1 MPDPIKDMTDWDQ
14 LKVMLD
20 KKAGDTAGTKIDEA
34 ALLAHLR
41 SRVKGQDAILQDVA
55 KIIRLQAAK
64 KQKDKPIANLLFLG
78 PTGTGKTELAKAIAE
93 YLFKD
98 ENAMLRFDCSELSG
112 PEAKTRLVGTPTGYI
127 GSEQGGQLTRP
138 VMANPRRLI
147 LFDEIEKA
155 YPPVFDLF
163 LQLLGEGRLTE
174 QGSGKVVNYTQCL
187 FILTS
192 NAHAEAIGKIQA
204 EMSDYHEMLNAVK
217 GELAEAKVFR
227 PEILGRIDKVYVFRP
242 LEGMVV
248 AEIALLKIS
257 KLAREYGLE
266 VEFVAPELI
275 LRALM
280 ANEKVSRFG
289 IRELERILFDLFAN
303 QFIDAK
309 DGGAKRVRIDG
320 EADGKVRVTPVTEV
334 GNT

>member
-1 MPDPIKDMTDWDQ
+1 MRPRCSLTCTLE
-14 LKVMLD
+14 LKVKTRSSKTWRKSFACKLPKN
-20 KKAGDTAGTKIDEA
+20 KKISRSPIYFFSARPERERPSWPK
-34 ALLAHLR
+34 R
-41 SRVKGQDAILQDVA
+41 SRNICS
-55 KIIRLQAAK
+55 RM
-64 KQKDKPIANLLFLG
+64 
-78 PTGTGKTELAKAIAE
+78 KTPCFVSIV
-93 YLFKD
+93 
-98 ENAMLRFDCSELSG
+98 LSG

-266 VEFVAPELI
+266 VHFVAPELI
-275 LRALM
+275 VRALM
-280 ANEKVSRFG
+280 ANEKVKRFG
-289 IRELERILFDLFAN
+289 TRELDRILFDLFAN

-309 DGGAKRVRIDG
+309 ESGAKRV
-320 EADGKVRVTPVTEV
+320 
-334 GNT
+334 